1 MLEDLVRKF
10 DGVLRKLRGTGKLT
24 EKNIE
29 EALREIRRVLL
40 EADVHYK
47 VAKEFIASVRAKAV
61 GREVL
66 DSVTP
71 GQMLVKIVH
80 DELIV
85 LLGNSSVPL
94 NIEGALPAVVM
105 IVGLQGSGKT
115 TFAAKLG
122 IHLGRRGRKALLAA
136 ADIYR
141 PAAIEQLIQLG
152 RSAGL
157 PVFSLGQADPV
168 LIASGAVAEAR
179 KHSLDTVILDTAGRL
194 HVDDAMMAELEAIR
208 KAVKP
213 SEILFVADGM
223 TGQDAVR
230 SAQAFAQRLDFGGI
244 VLTKMDGDARGGAA
258 LSIRSVTGK
267 PIKFLSFSEKLD
279 GMETFHPDRL
289 ASRILGMGD
298 IVSLVEKA
306 QESVD
311 RDKAEA
317 LARKI
322 GTREFTL
329 EDFLD
334 QLHQV
339 KKMGPISELMDMIPG
354 MRGKMP
360 PGAAVDEKSLVRVE
374 AIIRSMTVEERRKP
388 NILNGSRRK
397 RIAAGSGT
405 LVQDVNR
412 LLKDF
417 QTMQTMM
424 KRMGRLRGMK
434 TMRGMPFGFNPS

>member
-10 DGVLRKLRGTGKLT
+10 DGVLRKLRSTGKLT

-29 EALREIRRVLL
+29 ETLREIRRVLL
-40 EADVHYK
+40 DADVNYK
-47 VAKEFIASVRAKAV
+47 VAKEFIASVQVKAV

-71 GQMLVKIVH
+71 GQMLIKIVH
-80 DELIV
+80 DELTV
-85 LLGNSSVPL
+85 LLGQSSVPL
-94 NIEGALPAVVM
+94 NIEGALPAVIM
-105 IVGLQGSGKT
+105 LVGLQGSGKT

-122 IHLGRRGRKALLAA
+122 IHLGKRQRKALLAA

-141 PAAIEQLIQLG
+141 PAAIDQLVQLG
-152 RSAGL
+152 KSAGL
-157 PVFSLGQADPV
+157 PVFTLGLADPV
-168 LIASGAVAEAR
+168 RIATGAVAEAR

-194 HVDDAMMAELEAIR
+194 HIDDAMMAELEEIR
-208 KAVKP
+208 KAVRP

-230 SAQAFAQRLDFGGI
+230 SAQAFAQRLDFDGV

-267 PIKFLSFSEKLD
+267 PVKFLSTSEKLE
-279 GMETFHPDRL
+279 GIEPFHPDRL

-298 IVSLVEKA
+298 IVSLVERA
-306 QESVD
+306 QETVD
-311 RDKAEA
+311 RESAEK

-322 GTREFTL
+322 KTQEFTL

-339 KKMGPISELMDMIPG
+339 KKMGPISQIMEMVPG
-354 MRGKMP
+354 MRGRIP
-360 PGAAVDEKSLVRVE
+360 AGTEVDEKSLVKVE
-374 AIIRSMTVEERRKP
+374 AIIRSMTLEERRKP
-388 NILNGSRRK
+388 HILNGSRRK

-405 LVQDVNR
+405 RVEDVNR

-417 QTMQTMM
+417 QMMQTMM
-424 KRMGRLRGMK
+424 KRMGRLHGRK
-434 TMRGMPFGFNPS
+434 PMRGIPFGF

>member
-1 MLEDLVRKF
+1 MLEDIVRKF

-29 EALREIRRVLL
+29 ETLREIRRVLL
-40 EADVHYK
+40 EADVNYK
-47 VAKEFIASVRAKAV
+47 VAKEFIASVQVKAV

-66 DSVTP
+66 DSITP
-71 GQMLVKIVH
+71 GQMLIKIVH

-85 LLGNSSVPL
+85 LLGQSSVPL

-141 PAAIEQLIQLG
+141 PAAIDQLVLLG
-152 RSAGL
+152 KSAGL
-157 PVFSLGQADPV
+157 PVFTLGQADPV
-168 LIASGAVAEAR
+168 TIATGAVAEAR

-194 HVDDAMMAELEAIR
+194 HIDEPMMSELEAIR
-208 KAVKP
+208 RAVKP

-230 SAQAFAQRLDFGGI
+230 SAQAFAQKLDFGGI
-244 VLTKMDGDARGGAA
+244 VLTKMDGDSRGGAA

-267 PIKFLSFSEKLD
+267 PIKFLSFSEKLE
-279 GMETFHPDRL
+279 GIEPFHPDRL

-311 RDKAEA
+311 RETAEA

-322 GTREFTL
+322 KTQEFTL

-339 KKMGPISELMDMIPG
+339 KKMGPISELMEMIPG
-354 MRGKMP
+354 MRGKIP
-360 PGAAVDEKSLVRVE
+360 AGAAVDEKSLVRVE

-388 NILNGSRRK
+388 HVLNGSRRK

-405 LVQDVNR
+405 RVEDVNR

-417 QTMQTMM
+417 QMMQTMM
-424 KRMGRLRGMK
+424 KRMGRMRRGK
-434 TMRGMPFGFNPS
+434 PMRGMPFGFNPS

>member
-1 MLEDLVRKF
+1 MFEDLVRKF
-10 DGVLRKLRGTGKLT
+10 DGVLRKLRGSGKLT

-29 EALREIRRVLL
+29 ETLREIRRALL
-40 EADVHYK
+40 EADVNYK
-47 VAKEFIASVRAKAV
+47 VAKEFIASVQAKAV

-71 GQMLVKIVH
+71 GQMLIKIVH

-85 LLGNSSVPL
+85 LLGQSGVPL
-94 NIEGALPAVVM
+94 NIEGALPAVIM
-105 IVGLQGSGKT
+105 LVGLQGSGKT

-141 PAAIEQLIQLG
+141 PAAIDQLIQLG
-152 RSAGL
+152 KSAGL
-157 PVFSLGQADPV
+157 PVFSAGQTEPV
-168 LIASGAVAEAR
+168 KIAAGAVAEAR

-194 HVDDAMMAELEAIR
+194 HIDDAMMTELENIR
-208 KAVKP
+208 NAVRP

-230 SAQAFAQRLDFGGI
+230 SGQAFVQRLDFSGI

-258 LSIRSVTGK
+258 LSIRAVTGK
-267 PIKFLSFSEKLD
+267 PVKFLSFSEKLE
-279 GMETFHPDRL
+279 GIEPFHPDRL

-298 IVSLVEKA
+298 VVSLVERA

-311 RDKAEA
+311 RESAEK
-317 LARKI
+317 LARKFKSQ
-322 GTREFTL
+322 EFTL

-334 QLHQV
+334 QLHHV
-339 KKMGPISELMDMIPG
+339 KKMGPISQIMEMIPG
-354 MRGKMP
+354 MRGRVP
-360 PGAAVDEKSLVRVE
+360 AGAEVDDSSLVRVE
-374 AIIRSMTVEERRKP
+374 AIIRSMTLEERRKP
-388 NILNGSRRK
+388 HILNGSRRR

-405 LVQDVNR
+405 RVEDVNR

-417 QTMQTMM
+417 QMMQTLM
-424 KRMGRLRGMK
+424 KRMSRFHGRK
-434 TMRGMPFGFNPS
+434 PMRGMPFGF

>member
-29 EALREIRRVLL
+29 ETLREIRRVLL
-40 EADVHYK
+40 DADVHYK
-47 VAKEFIASVRAKAV
+47 VAGEFIASVRARAV
-61 GREVL
+61 GRDVL

-71 GQMLVKIVH
+71 GQMLIKIVH
-80 DELIV
+80 DELV
-85 LLGNSSVPL
+85 ALLGQSSVPL
-94 NIEGALPAVVM
+94 NIEGALPAVIM

-122 IHLGRRGRKALLAA
+122 LHLGKRHRKALLAA

-141 PAAIEQLIQLG
+141 PAAIDQLIQLG
-152 RSAGL
+152 KSAGL
-157 PVFSLGQADPV
+157 PVFSLGNADPV
-168 LIASGAVAEAR
+168 KIAAGAVDEAR

-194 HVDDAMMAELEAIR
+194 HVDEAMMAELEAIQ
-208 KAVKP
+208 KAVRP
-213 SEILFVADGM
+213 SEVLFVADGM

-230 SAQAFAQRLDFGGI
+230 SAGEFARRLDFDGI

-258 LSIRSVTGK
+258 LSIRSATGK
-267 PIKFLSFSEKLD
+267 PVKFLSTSEKLD
-279 GMETFHPDRL
+279 GIEPFHPDRL

-298 IVSLVEKA
+298 IVSLVERA
-306 QESVD
+306 QETVD
-311 RDKAEA
+311 RDSAEK

-322 GTREFTL
+322 KAQEFNL

-339 KKMGPISELMDMIPG
+339 RKMGPLSQLMEMVPG
-354 MRGKMP
+354 MKGRIP
-360 PGAAVDEKSLVRVE
+360 AGAEPDEKSLGKVE
-374 AIIRSMTVEERRKP
+374 AIIRSMTTEERRKP
-388 NILNGSRRK
+388 HILNGSRRK

-417 QTMQTMM
+417 QMMQNLM
-424 KRMGRLRGMK
+424 KRMGKLRGK
-434 TMRGMPFGFNPS
+434 KAMRGVPFGL